1 MTAEPIA
8 IIGMTCRFPD
18 APDIATFWRNLTGDH
33 EAVRPLEPA
42 EMERQGID
50 PSLLENP
57 DYVNAGTVVADA
69 DRFDHAFFG
78 YSPREAELMDPQH
91 RLFLEECRK
100 LMDIANLTRS
110 DLKIGAFAG
119 CRQSTYQ
126 SLLPPIRAEE
136 ITRTDSFQQLMG
148 NDKDYLVTRAAY
160 KLNLTGPAMTVQT
173 ACSSSLVA
181 VHQAIESLLRREC
194 DAALAG
200 GVAISF
206 PQGSGYFR
214 QQGMIFSEDGHCRPF
229 SAEGTGIVAGN
240 GLGLVALKR
249 LAEAQRGG
257 DVVHAVILGSAVS
270 NDGSA
275 KIGYTAPGRAGQQRA
290 IREALSRSGVSPI
303 EIGMLEAHGT
313 GTPLGDPVE
322 IDAISEIYRAA
333 EVKPQTIAIGSVK
346 GNVGHL
352 DTAAGIASLIKTV
365 LAVKSAAIPTSLH
378 STPHNPRIGFPNTPF
393 QPAEETTAWP
403 DRFER
408 RIAAVSSFG
417 IGGTN
422 CHMIVAE
429 PGVSEGATDRSD
441 CEDHILVWSAH
452 SEAALQHGLPALVQT
467 LDDSGLAAQCA
478 TAALRRQ
485 HYPYRAAV
493 TGRTAEEL
501 KAAMSAIK
509 PMRAS
514 AGGRVAWMFSGQ
526 GSQFTAMGKRLRDEN
541 PSFREAFDTCVAGFA
556 ANGIEDLDD
565 VINDPARA
573 ADLDRTLYTQPALF
587 SWHYAFS
594 QMLIDWDLRPDLV
607 FGHSVGEFAAAVTAG
622 MLALHDAIRL
632 VAMRARLMEN
642 ATEAGAMLAL
652 SLPQAELEA
661 VLQNHP
667 GIGIAAINGPDRF
680 SLSGRIAEIDTLS
693 IELTERKVAH
703 RRLGVNRAF
712 HSATM
717 EAIEMPFKAACPV
730 ADFGAPECDML
741 STLTADL
748 LNPGSLDADYW
759 YRQLREPVRFL
770 DAAQRLADLDIDQVI
785 EIGPDASFS
794 RLLTAC
800 DIPASAAALTAKS
813 ADDPASVIAALY
825 RLGHEAPLEN
835 HYRSRNFGLASLPP
849 VSLMGTRIW
858 PETLPKTARP
868 TENKSAL
875 ETLFAP
881 LRAPF
886 SARKAAVQFGF
897 ERPLPITARPLAGTD
912 HRGFLGHGK
921 LALALAAGAVEAE
934 YRPAA
939 APALPT
945 AATTP
950 LADWLA
956 AATAAGNTIATA
968 WLSADWRQAS
978 DVREVE
984 GRVFLSDGRR
994 CVAWLDMGEPEIAAE
1009 QMPVQLWQW
1018 RWNEVARLYQQ
1029 KLSASSIAT
1038 REEWLIVGDGAVAD
1052 EIAAMG
1058 RWIGHNV
1065 LQSGQPLDGAFSQII
1080 DCRALGDA
1088 TEFTVGTTAVTAAL
1102 NRALGWLRHGL
1113 AHPACRITTLVANA
1127 CDPQTGNPA
1136 GPNWATM
1143 QLWRSLRNEH
1153 PHLPMTCV
1161 DIADGKDI
1169 EALTGHLDHLHDLG
1183 TTLALRGGKLYEP
1196 AIEAAIAREDHS
1208 PIDWGSRPA
1217 TLIAGFG
1224 AVGRELAFWLANQ
1237 GCRHLVIILHR
1248 APDAAQEACIAE
1260 LKARGTTVDM
1270 LHASLTDAAD
1280 LRAAVTNLG
1289 VSIGQVFH
1297 TAHAGGSALL
1307 SEETLERFA
1316 TGVTVKIEGSLALY
1330 QAVSDQPLAL
1340 FCLFSSAASL
1350 LAMPGAAYNV
1360 ANAWQDAFA
1369 QHLRD
1374 QGVPAL
1380 SIAWGQFA
1388 MDRRAEK
1395 LEQLG
1400 KTSLKPIPAA
1410 TGFAIMNGL
1419 LKDGVTGLVPISVDA
1434 VALAAATGGMPA
1446 TRSLLRPL
1454 LDTRNE
1460 AREEVEFELT
1470 LDGLSESERSEKIAA
1485 YLRAIIG
1492 KRLKFDSDALD
1503 IDRPLTEQGVDSLV
1517 FLELVHI
1524 INGRFNLSL
1533 PPTAGYEYGTIA
1545 ALSAHIAGLTEKTTD
1560 DIDFSRQLA
1569 KGNIEIIDRPE
1580 ERFEPFPLTD
1590 LQQAFWVGRK
1600 GGMRL
1605 GAVSCHE
1612 YLEIELD
1619 DLNVSALETAWNRL
1633 IARHEMMRC
1642 VITPA
1647 GQQQILKKAPHY
1659 EITQRDL
1666 TVLCEQER
1674 EETLNGIRERMSYQV
1689 FDPQVWP
1696 LFELTTSHLPGGAT
1710 RIHLDMDLLVFDIQS
1725 FRVVFGELAT
1735 LLANPE
1741 ASLPDLSLSF
1751 RDYVLAEDAARQG
1764 PAWDKARDFWLE
1776 KLETFPLAPELP
1788 LRRKP
1793 EEVARPTF
1801 RTLDHRLSSSHWK
1814 QFQAKASEC
1823 GLTASG
1829 ALLTAF
1835 SQVLATYSKAPEFTL
1850 NVTYFNRKNVHRQV
1864 MDICGDFTS
1873 LMLLPVEARGQ
1884 ENFID
1889 AAKRTQNDLWQALA
1903 HREFNG
1909 IRLMRELGRQR
1920 NGGADGID
1928 MPVVFTSMIGM
1939 DFDDPNRADWPL
1951 TSRQVFQINQTPQVW
1966 LDYQATEYGGA
1977 LVTRWFI
1984 ADDLFE
1990 PRMIDGMFRAYT
2002 DFLQKLAVDDTLWG
2016 ALVPDMRPET
2026 DRLLAA
2032 STQTIAER
2040 PQGVLMPDLLQHSA
2054 SAMAANTAI
2063 FSPQGDRTYASL
2075 RTDANRLANHLIALG
2090 LQPSQPVAVVM
2101 PRQPDAVLSAL
2112 AIQAAGGCYVPVN
2125 GDYENERLIAI
2136 LQDLSPFAVLTHG
2149 PAPTLPAEFL
2159 RIDLASLSV
2168 TDLPDTTP
2176 EQRQTEKDLAYII
2189 YTSGTTGQPK
2199 GAMLDHRG
2207 PLNTISALIRR
2218 LGVTER
2224 DRTLSLS
2231 AFHHDMSVFDIYA
2244 MMATGGAIVLPDQDR
2259 SKDAMHWLDLVC
2271 EHRPTIIN
2279 AVPAFVSMLLDAQ
2292 ALRQIDL
2299 PAPRHVMMGGDWIPL
2314 ELVRRLKALWPTCEI
2329 HSIGGPTETAIVS
2342 AYYHLKQIDPAWT
2355 KIPYGRPLENQ
2366 TCRILNTAGQDCP
2379 ISVVGEICTGGL
2391 AMSLGYWGDEV
2402 RTAERYRI
2410 HASSSEKLFHTGDL
2424 GRLNPD
2430 GEIEIVGR
2438 IDSQLKIS
2446 GMRIEPSEIEA
2457 VLGEHSHI
2465 ADAAVIYGGSP
2476 LKQLHGYFTPSSD
2489 APANGSHSDGD
2500 NGWHRAL
2507 TVGDW
2512 ACNDLSEDFNL
2523 DDYGSHFDNMEQ
2535 LSTWV
2540 MLATMQAAGH
2550 FCTAGDTATT
2560 GDLIASLKV
2569 IEKYKKL
2576 FVSWLDV
2583 LESDGYLQR
2592 SGATYRATDRIALAE
2607 RLPSLKA
2614 RIAARATQ
2622 GADYDRRIWSLYE
2635 RCIAEPQALLQGRL
2649 NPLELMFEG
2658 GRTDFVESWYRE
2670 NPVSKHFNI
2679 VAGETVRGLF
2689 EDADPDRTIRILE
2702 FGAGIGSVTH
2712 DILKALPHENF
2723 TYAFTDLSRYFLD
2736 NAQKMFADWPQ
2747 MHFGLFDINQDPAL
2761 QGFDLGSY
2769 DLIIGANVLHDAADV
2784 NRSSRLVR
2792 SLLKPSGHLLLV
2804 EGTRNPRFQL
2814 VSLGFVE
2821 GLSHYED
2828 ERLETN
2834 LPMLDA
2840 SRWQTV
2846 LGGAGFALQ
2855 AALPKPGNP
2864 VERMNYHVILAQ
2876 NAATVTVIDH
2886 AELDIWLK
2894 AKLPDYMVPQRW
2906 HQLSAMPLTLN
2917 GKVDRTRLQQA
2928 VELEVQPPE
2937 QSEDPLAEGLQTRL
2951 AGLWQEILGQ
2961 QIISASANF
2970 FVLGGDSLLM
2980 TRLSSLLQHHFGT
2993 APDLASL
3000 LRNPLLKDQARLI
3013 AEIAGKEGAL
3023 EDDEA
3028 FESGV
3033 I

>member
-18 APDIATFWRNLTGDH
+18 APDIATFWRNLTAGH
-33 EAVRPLEPA
+33 EAVRPLTME
-42 EMERQGID
+42 EMQRQGIE
-50 PSLLENP
+50 PTLLEHP
-57 DYVNAGTVVADA
+57 DYVNAGTVIENADH
-69 DRFDHAFFG
+69 FDPAFFG

-100 LMDIANLTRS
+100 LLDIANLTRS
-110 DLKIGAFAG
+110 ELKIGAFAG

-126 SLLPPIRAEE
+126 PLLPPIRAEE
-136 ITRTDSFQQLMG
+136 ITRTESFQQLMG

-160 KLNLTGPAMTVQT
+160 KLNLTGPVMTVQT

-181 VHQAIESLLRREC
+181 VHQAVESLLRGEC
-194 DAALAG
+194 NAAIAG

-240 GLGLVALKR
+240 GIGLVALKR
-249 LAEAQRGG
+249 LADAQRDG
-257 DVVHAVILGSAVS
+257 DIVHAVILGSAVS

-290 IREALSRSGVSPI
+290 IRDAISRSGISPT

-322 IDAISEIYRAA
+322 IDAISEVYRAVGV
-333 EVKPQTIAIGSVK
+333 EPQTVAIGSVK

-365 LAVKSAAIPTSLH
+365 LAVNSGAIPASLH
-378 STPHNPRIGFPNTPF
+378 CSPANPRIGFAATPF
-393 QPAEETTAWP
+393 SPVEQTMEWP
-403 DRFER
+403 EHFER

-422 CHMIVAE
+422 CHMIVGAAE
-429 PGVSEGATDRSD
+429 KPAPTALKDNSEQQ
-441 CEDHILVWSAH
+441 IFVWSAR
-452 SEAALQHGLPALVQT
+452 SEAALQGGFPAVAASLGNTGLP
-467 LDDSGLAAQCA
+467 AQCA

-485 HYPYRAAV
+485 HFSHRVAV
-493 TGRTAEEL
+493 TGKTAEEIRTAL
-501 KAAMSAIK
+501 AAAK
-509 PMRAS
+509 VAKAS

-526 GSQFTAMGKRLRDEN
+526 GSQFSGMGSMLRAQN
-541 PSFREAFDTCVAGFA
+541 PAFRQAFETCIAGFA
-556 ANGIEDLDD
+556 ANGITDLEA
-565 VINDPARA
+565 VISDPART

-587 SWHYAFS
+587 SWQYAFAA
-594 QMLIDWDLRPDLV
+594 MLSDWHLQPDLV

-622 MLALHDAIRL
+622 LLSLDDAIRL
-632 VAMRARLMEN
+632 VATRARLMEDG
-642 ATEAGAMLAL
+642 TEAGAMLAI
-652 SLPQAELEA
+652 SLPQAQIDTL
-661 VLQNHP
+661 VQNHKN
-667 GIGIAAINGPDRF
+667 IAIAAINGPDRF
-680 SLSGRIAEIDTLS
+680 SLSGPVADIDALS
-693 IELTERKVAH
+693 ADLTQQKIAH

-712 HSATM
+712 HSVTM
-717 EAIEMPFKAACPV
+717 EAIEASFKAACP
-730 ADFGAPECDML
+730 ALSFEAPAGDML

-748 LNPGSLDADYW
+748 LEPGMLDADYW
-759 YRQLREPVRFL
+759 YRQLREPVRFA
-770 DAAQRLADLDIDQVI
+770 DTARRLADFEIDQVI
-785 EIGPDASFS
+785 EIGPDGSFS

-800 DIPASAAALTAKS
+800 EIPATPATLIDKVHNGQAA
-813 ADDPASVIAALY
+813 VIAALY
-825 RLGHEAPLEN
+825 RAGYEAPLEN
-835 HYRSRNFGLASLPP
+835 HYRSCKFGVATLPP
-849 VSLMGTRIW
+849 ISFASVRIW
-858 PETLPKTARP
+858 PENLQKANRQPEPTSDLENLLAPLWAPVSARD
-868 TENKSAL
+868 SAL
-875 ETLFAP
+875 HFA
-881 LRAPF
+881 
-886 SARKAAVQFGF
+886 F
-897 ERPLPITARPLAGTD
+897 EQPLPITAKPVAAND
-912 HRGFLGHGK
+912 QRGFLGKGTVSLDLTTGK
-921 LALALAAGAVEAE
+921 ITAD

-939 APALPT
+939 APDLPT
-945 AATTP
+945 TTTTP
-950 LADWLA
+950 LSDWLA
-956 AATAAGNTIATA
+956 AAEHKTICNA
-968 WLSADWRQAS
+968 WLSPQWRQAI
-978 DVREVE
+978 DIRELE
-984 GRVFLSDGRR
+984 NRAFLSNGKT
-994 CVAWLDMGEPEIAAE
+994 CVGWFDLGEPVCATE
-1009 QMPVQLWQW
+1009 QMPVQLWRW

-1038 REEWLIVGDGAVAD
+1038 REDWLIVGNGAVAD
-1052 EIAAMG
+1052 ELAAMG

-1065 LQSGQPLDGAFSQII
+1065 VSSDIALDGDFSQIV
-1080 DCRALGDA
+1080 DCRPLTDVADFALGTA
-1088 TEFTVGTTAVTAAL
+1088 AVTTAL
-1102 NRALGWLRHGL
+1102 ERALGWLRH
-1113 AHPACRITTLVANA
+1113 ASSHPACRITTLVSRA
-1127 CDPQTGNPA
+1127 CDPQSATTG
-1136 GPNWATM
+1136 GPDWATM

-1161 DIADGKDI
+1161 NIDGASDS
-1169 EALTGHLDHLHDLG
+1169 ETLAGHLDHLHDLG
-1183 TTLALRGGKLYEP
+1183 TALAVRGAKLYEP
-1196 AIEAAIAREDHS
+1196 AIEAAPARQDHLS
-1208 PIDWGSRPA
+1208 LDWKERAA

-1224 AVGRELAFWLANQ
+1224 AVGRELALWLAGQ
-1237 GCRHLVIILHR
+1237 ECRHLVIVLHR
-1248 APDAAQEACIAE
+1248 ASDSAQEACITE
-1260 LKARGTTVDM
+1260 LRGHGVTVDI
-1270 LHASLTDAAD
+1270 LRASLTDADA
-1280 LRAAVTNLG
+1280 LRAAIDDVG
-1289 VSIGQVFH
+1289 VPIGQVFH
-1297 TAHAGGSALL
+1297 TAHAGTSALL
-1307 SEETLERFA
+1307 SEETPERFA
-1316 TGVTVKIEGSLALY
+1316 SGVTVKIEGSLALH
-1330 QAVSDQPLAL
+1330 QAVSNQPLAL

-1374 QGVPAL
+1374 QGVPAI

-1400 KTSLKPIPAA
+1400 KTSLKPLPAT

-1419 LKDGVTGLVPISVDA
+1419 LKDGATGLVPISVDA
-1434 VALAAATGGMPA
+1434 AALAAATGGMPA
-1446 TRSLLRPL
+1446 TRGLLRPL
-1454 LDTRNE
+1454 LDTRND
-1460 AREEVEFELT
+1460 ATAEVEYELT
-1470 LDGLSESERSEKIAA
+1470 LDGLSETERAEKIAA

-1503 IDRPLTEQGVDSLV
+1503 IERPLTEQGVDSLV

-1524 INGRFNLSL
+1524 INGRFALSL
-1533 PPTAGYEYGTIA
+1533 PPTAGYEHGTIA
-1545 ALSAHIAGLTEKTTD
+1545 ALAAHIAGLTATATD
-1560 DIDFSRQLA
+1560 DIDFSRQLG
-1569 KGNIEIIDRPE
+1569 KGNLEIIDRPD

-1619 DLNVSALETAWNRL
+1619 DLDVATLETAWNRL

-1659 EITQRDL
+1659 EIAQRDL
-1666 TVLCEQER
+1666 TGLSDEHR
-1674 EETLNGIRERMSYQV
+1674 EETLGEIRERMSYQV
-1689 FDPQVWP
+1689 FDPQAWP
-1696 LFELTTSHLPGGAT
+1696 LFELTVSHLPGGIS
-1710 RIHLDMDLLVFDIQS
+1710 RVHLDMDLLVFDIQS

-1735 LLANPE
+1735 LLANPK
-1741 ASLPDLSLSF
+1741 ASLPELSLSF
-1751 RDYVLAEDAARQG
+1751 RDYVLAEDSARQG
-1764 PAWDKARDFWLE
+1764 PQWEKAKDFWLE
-1776 KLETFPLAPELP
+1776 KLDTFPLAPELP
-1788 LRRKP
+1788 LCRKP
-1793 EEVARPTF
+1793 EDVARPTF
-1801 RTLDHRLSSSHWK
+1801 RTLDHRLTSSHWK
-1814 QFQAKASEC
+1814 QFQTRASER

-1835 SQVLATYSKAPEFTL
+1835 TQVLSTYSKAPEFTL

-1873 LMLLPVEARGQ
+1873 LMLLPVEART
-1884 ENFID
+1884 EETFID

-1990 PRMIDGMFRAYT
+1990 PRLIDGMFRAYT

-2032 STQTIAER
+2032 STQTVAQR
-2040 PQGVLMPDLLQHSA
+2040 PQGMLMPDLLQRSA
-2054 SAMAANTAI
+2054 DTMANNTAI
-2063 FSPQGDRTYASL
+2063 LSPQGNRSYATL
-2075 RTDANRLANHLIALG
+2075 RAEANRLANHLIALG

-2136 LQDLSPFAVLTHG
+2136 LKDLSPFAVLTHG
-2149 PAPTLPAEFL
+2149 PAPALPAEFR
-2159 RIDLASLSV
+2159 RIDLAELAF
-2168 TDLPDTTP
+2168 TDLPDTVP
-2176 EQRQTEKDLAYII
+2176 ERRQSDEDLAYII

-2207 PLNTISALIRR
+2207 PLNTISGLMRR
-2218 LGVTER
+2218 LEVTAK

-2244 MMATGGAIVLPDQDR
+2244 MMATGGAIILPDRDR
-2259 SKDAMHWLDLVC
+2259 SKDAVHWLDLFQK
-2271 EHRPTIIN
+2271 HQPTIIN

-2292 ALRQIDL
+2292 ALKQVDL

-2314 ELVRRLKALWPTCEI
+2314 ELVRRLKTLWPTCEI

-2342 AYYHLKQIDPAWT
+2342 AYYHLRDIDPNWT

-2366 TCRILNTAGQDCP
+2366 TCRILNTTGQDCP
-2379 ISVVGEICTGGL
+2379 VGVVGEICTGNM
-2391 AMSLGYWGDEV
+2391 AMSLGYFGDEA

-2410 HASSSEKLFHTGDL
+2410 HKASGEKLFHTGDL
-2424 GRLNPD
+2424 GQLNPD

-2457 VLGEHSHI
+2457 VLGEHPFIS
-2465 ADAAVIYGGSP
+2465 DAAVIYGGSP

-2489 APANGSHSDGD
+2489 APANGSDSVGD

-2523 DDYGSHFDNMEQ
+2523 DDYGSHFDNMEL

-2540 MLATMQAAGH
+2540 MLTAMQSAGY
-2550 FCTAGDTATT
+2550 FRNEGDTATAA
-2560 GDLIASLKV
+2560 DLISALKV
-2569 IEKYKKL
+2569 IDKYKKL

-2583 LESDGYLQR
+2583 LEADAYLQR
-2592 SGATYRATDRIALAE
+2592 DGDIYRATDRIALAE
-2607 RLPSLKA
+2607 RLPSLRA

-2635 RCIAEPQALLQGRL
+2635 RCIAEPQALLRGRL

-2689 EDADPDRTIRILE
+2689 EDADPGRTIRILE

-2723 TYAFTDLSRYFLD
+2723 SYAFTDLSRYFFD
-2736 NAQKMFADWPQ
+2736 NAEKMFSDWPQ
-2747 MHFGLFDINQDPAL
+2747 MNYGLFDINHDPAL

-2769 DLIIGANVLHDAADV
+2769 DLVIGANVLHDAIDV

-2840 SRWQTV
+2840 SRWQAV

-2876 NAATVTVIDH
+2876 NAVTTTVIDH
-2886 AELDIWLK
+2886 AELDFWLK

-2937 QSEDPLAEGLQTRL
+2937 QTEDPLSEGLQTRL
-2951 AGLWQEILGQ
+2951 AGLWREILEQ
-2961 QIISASANF
+2961 DIVSASANF

-3013 AEIAGKEGAL
+3013 AEISGEDAL

>member
-18 APDIATFWRNLTGDH
+18 APDIATFWRNLTEGH
-33 EAVRPLEPA
+33 EAVRPLTTA

-50 PSLLENP
+50 PVLLDHP
-57 DYVNAGTVVADA
+57 DYVNAGTVVENADH
-69 DRFDHAFFG
+69 FDPAFFG

-100 LMDIANLTRS
+100 LLDIANLTRS
-110 DLKIGAFAG
+110 ELKIGAFAG

-126 SLLPPIRAEE
+126 PLLPPIRAEE

-160 KLNLTGPAMTVQT
+160 KLNLTGPIMTVQT

-181 VHQAIESLLRREC
+181 VHQAVVSLIRGEC

-214 QQGMIFSEDGHCRPF
+214 QRGMIFSEDGHCRPF
-229 SAEGTGIVAGN
+229 SADGTGIVAGN
-240 GLGLVALKR
+240 GIGLVALKR
-249 LAEAQRGG
+249 LSDAERDG
-257 DVVHAVILGSAVS
+257 DIVHAVILGSAVS

-275 KIGYTAPGRAGQQRA
+275 KIGYTAPGSTGQQRA
-290 IREALSRSGVSPI
+290 IRDALARSGVSPA

-322 IDAISEIYRAA
+322 IDAISDIYRAA
-333 EVKPQTIAIGSVK
+333 DVGPQSVAIGSVK

-365 LAVKSAAIPTSLH
+365 LAVNSGSIPASLH
-378 STPHNPRIGFPNTPF
+378 CSPANPRIGFATTPF
-393 QPAEETTAWP
+393 SPVEQTMEWPA
-403 DRFER
+403 RFER
-408 RIAAVSSFG
+408 RFAAVSSFG

-422 CHMIVAE
+422 CHMIV
-429 PGVSEGATDRSD
+429 GAIEHATPIAMDD
-441 CEDHILVWSAH
+441 NLDDQIFVWSAQ
-452 SEAALQHGLPALVQT
+452 SEAALQDGLPAVTASLGKA
-467 LDDSGLAAQCA
+467 GLGAQSA

-485 HYPYRAAV
+485 HFSHRLAV
-493 TGRTAEEL
+493 TGKTADEIKTAL
-501 KAAMSAIK
+501 SSAKITKAA
-509 PMRAS
+509 
-514 AGGRVAWMFSGQ
+514 AGGRVAFMFSGQ
-526 GSQFTAMGKRLRDEN
+526 GSQFSGMGAELRRDN
-541 PSFREAFDTCVAGFA
+541 ATFREAFETCLAGFA
-556 ANGIEDLDD
+556 ANGIPDLDT
-565 VINDPARA
+565 VISDPARA
-573 ADLDRTLYTQPALF
+573 TDLDRTLYTQPALF
-587 SWHYAFS
+587 SWHHAFAS
-594 QMLIDWDLRPDLV
+594 MLQAWGLRPDLV
-607 FGHSVGEFAAAVTAG
+607 FGHSIGEFAAAVAADL
-622 MLALHDAIRL
+622 LALDNAIRL
-632 VAMRARLMEN
+632 VASRARLMEMG
-642 ATEAGAMLAL
+642 TEAGAMLAIARPRTEIETIL
-652 SLPQAELEA
+652 QA
-661 VLQNHP
+661 HP
-667 GIGIAAINGPDRF
+667 DVAIAAINGPDRF
-680 SLSGRIAEIDTLS
+680 SLSGRIADIDALS
-693 IELTERKVAH
+693 SDLTQQKIAH

-712 HSATM
+712 HSKTM
-717 EAIEMPFKAACPV
+717 EAIEAPFKTACPV
-730 ADFGAPECDML
+730 PSFDAPTCDML
-741 STLTADL
+741 STLTSDL
-748 LNPGSLDADYW
+748 LEPGMLDADYW
-759 YRQLREPVRFL
+759 YRQLREPVHFL
-770 DAAQRLADLDIDQVI
+770 DTAKRLADFEIDQVI
-785 EIGPDASFS
+785 EIGPDASFAK
-794 RLLTAC
+794 LLAAC
-800 DIPASAAALTAKS
+800 DIAATTAALVDKGHNSQA
-813 ADDPASVIAALY
+813 AVIAALY
-825 RLGHEAPLEN
+825 RAGYETPLEN
-835 HYRSRNFGLASLPP
+835 HYRSQKFGLATLPP
-849 VSLMGTRIW
+849 VSFASIRIW
-858 PETLPKTARP
+858 PEKLPQEQRP
-868 TENKSAL
+868 AEKRSAL
-875 ETLFAP
+875 ENLLGQIWAP
-881 LRAPF
+881 V
-886 SARKAAVQFGF
+886 SARGSALHFAF
-897 ERPLPITARPLAGTD
+897 EHPLPLAAKPSAASD
-912 HRGFLGHGK
+912 QRGFLGKGTIS
-921 LALALAAGAVEAE
+921 LDLTTGTVCAD
-934 YRPAA
+934 YRPVT
-939 APALPT
+939 APDLPD
-945 AATTP
+945 AETTK
-950 LADWLA
+950 LDDWLA
-956 AATAAGNTIATA
+956 ATAHRTISNA
-968 WLSADWRQAS
+968 WLSPQWRHAT

-984 GRVFLSDGRR
+984 NRAFLSDGKT
-994 CVAWLDMGEPEIAAE
+994 CVGWLDLAEPAVETE
-1009 QMPVQLWQW
+1009 QMPVQLWRW

-1038 REEWLIVGDGAVAD
+1038 REDWLIVGNGAVAD
-1052 EIAAMG
+1052 ELAAMG

-1065 LQSGQPLDGAFSQII
+1065 VRSNEPLAGAFSQIV
-1080 DCRALGDA
+1080 DCRPLADA
-1088 TEFTVGTTAVTAAL
+1088 TDFSGGTAAVTTAL
-1102 NRALGWLRHGL
+1102 DRALGWLRHGVD
-1113 AHPACRITTLVANA
+1113 HPACRITTLVSHA
-1127 CDPQTGNPA
+1127 CDPQTA
-1136 GPNWATM
+1136 AITGPGWATM

-1153 PHLPMTCV
+1153 PHLPMTCLN
-1161 DIADGKDI
+1161 IDGPRDV
-1169 EALTGHLDHLHDLG
+1169 EALAGHLDHLHDLG
-1183 TTLALRGGKLYEP
+1183 TVLALRGAKLYEP
-1196 AIEAAIAREDHS
+1196 AIEAAPARQDHL
-1208 PIDWGSRPA
+1208 PLDWKDRDA

-1224 AVGRELAFWLANQ
+1224 AVGRELALWLASQ
-1237 GCRHLVIILHR
+1237 GCRHLVIVLHR
-1248 APDAAQEACIAE
+1248 EPDTAQEACITE
-1260 LKARGTTVDM
+1260 LQGHGVTVDI
-1270 LHASLTDAAD
+1270 LCASLTDADA
-1280 LRAAVTNLG
+1280 LRTAITGLDVP
-1289 VSIGQVFH
+1289 IGQVFH
-1297 TAHAGGSALL
+1297 TAHAGTSTLL
-1307 SEETLERFA
+1307 SEETAERFA

-1369 QHLRD
+1369 QNLRD
-1374 QGVPAL
+1374 QGVPAI

-1388 MDRRAEK
+1388 MDRRTEK

-1419 LKDGVTGLVPISVDA
+1419 LKDGTTGLVPISVDA
-1434 VALAAATGGMPA
+1434 AALAAATGGMPA
-1446 TRSLLRPL
+1446 TRGLLRPL
-1454 LDTRNE
+1454 LDTRKDVT
-1460 AREEVEFELT
+1460 EEVEFELT

-1503 IDRPLTEQGVDSLV
+1503 VNRALTEQGVDSLV

-1524 INGRFNLSL
+1524 INGRFALSL

-1545 ALSAHIAGLTEKTTD
+1545 ALAAHIAGLTAAVTD
-1560 DIDFSRQLA
+1560 DIDFSRQLG
-1569 KGNIEIIDRPE
+1569 KGNLEIIDRPD

-1619 DLNVSALETAWNRL
+1619 DLDVAALETAWNRL

-1659 EITQRDL
+1659 EIAQRDL
-1666 TVLCEQER
+1666 SGLSDEDR
-1674 EETLNGIRERMSYQV
+1674 EATLGEIRERMSYQV

-1696 LFELTTSHLPGGAT
+1696 LFELTVSHLPGGMT

-1735 LLANPE
+1735 LLADPK
-1741 ASLPDLSLSF
+1741 AALPKLSLSF

-1764 PAWDKARDFWLE
+1764 PQWEKAKNFWLE

-1788 LRRKP
+1788 LCRKP
-1793 EEVARPTF
+1793 EEVVRPTF
-1801 RTLDHRLSSSHWK
+1801 RTLDHRLSSAHWK
-1814 QFQAKASEC
+1814 QFQARASER

-1835 SQVLATYSKAPEFTL
+1835 TQVLSTYSKAPEFTL

-1873 LMLLPVEARGQ
+1873 LMLLPVEART
-1884 ENFID
+1884 EETFID
-1889 AAKRTQNDLWQALA
+1889 AAKRTQTDLWQALA

-1990 PRMIDGMFRAYT
+1990 PRLIDGMFRAYT

-2032 STQTIAER
+2032 STQTVAER
-2040 PQGVLMPDLLQHSA
+2040 SQGMLMPDLLQNSA
-2054 SAMAANTAI
+2054 EAMAGNAAI
-2063 FSPQGDRTYASL
+2063 LSPQGNRSYADL
-2075 RTDANRLANHLIALG
+2075 RAETNRLANHLIALG

-2101 PRQPDAVLSAL
+2101 SRQPDAVMSAL

-2125 GDYENERLIAI
+2125 GDYENERLLAI
-2136 LQDLSPFAVLTHG
+2136 LKDLSPFAVLTNG
-2149 PAPTLPAEFL
+2149 PTPALPPEFR
-2159 RIDLASLSV
+2159 RIDLAELPL
-2168 TDLPDTTP
+2168 THLPDTTP
-2176 EQRQTEKDLAYII
+2176 ERRQSEEDLAYII

-2207 PLNTISALIRR
+2207 PLNTIFALIRR
-2218 LGVTER
+2218 LEVTAN

-2244 MMATGGAIVLPDQDR
+2244 MMATGGAIILPDRDR
-2259 SKDAMHWLDLVC
+2259 SKDAMHWLDLVRQ
-2271 EHRPTIIN
+2271 HKPTIIN

-2292 ALRQIDL
+2292 ALKQVDL

-2314 ELVRRLKALWPTCEI
+2314 ELVRRLKTLWPTCEI

-2342 AYYHLKQIDPAWT
+2342 AYYHLREIDPNWT

-2366 TCRILNTAGQDCP
+2366 TCRILNTTGQDCP
-2379 ISVVGEICTGGL
+2379 VGVVGEICTGGM
-2391 AMSLGYWGDEV
+2391 AMSLGYFGDET

-2410 HASSSEKLFHTGDL
+2410 HKASGEKLFHTGDL

-2430 GEIEIVGR
+2430 GEIEIAGR
-2438 IDSQLKIS
+2438 IDNQLKIS

-2457 VLGEHSHI
+2457 VLGEHPHI
-2465 ADAAVIYGGSP
+2465 SDAAVIYGGSP

-2489 APANGSHSDGD
+2489 APATGSDMIGD

-2523 DDYGSHFDNMEQ
+2523 DDYGSHFDNMEL

-2540 MLATMQAAGH
+2540 MLATMQSAGH
-2550 FCTAGDTATT
+2550 FRSVGETATAA
-2560 GDLIASLKV
+2560 DLIAAPKV
-2569 IEKYKKL
+2569 TEKYKKL

-2583 LESDGYLQR
+2583 LEADAYLQR
-2592 SGATYRATDRIALAE
+2592 DGDIYRATDRIALAE

-2689 EDADPDRTIRILE
+2689 EDADPGRTIRILE

-2736 NAQKMFADWPQ
+2736 NAAKMFADWPQ
-2747 MHFGLFDINQDPAL
+2747 MHFGLFDINHDPAL

-2769 DLIIGANVLHDAADV
+2769 DLIIGANVLHDAIDV

-2792 SLLKPSGHLLLV
+2792 SLLKASGHLLLV

-2840 SRWQTV
+2840 SRWQAV

-2876 NAATVTVIDH
+2876 NAVTATVIDH
-2886 AELDIWLK
+2886 ADLDSWLK

-2937 QSEDPLAEGLQTRL
+2937 QSEDPLSEGLQTRL
-2951 AGLWQEILGQ
+2951 AGLWADILGQ
-2961 QIISASANF
+2961 EIVSASANF

-2993 APDLASL
+2993 TPDLASL

-3013 AEIAGKEGAL
+3013 AENSGDAL